1 MSETHA
7 SSYVFDASLWVSRLV
22 PKDPLHRAVTGWLDA
37 QRSRGAVFYAPSLL
51 LPEAAGAISRRTG
64 APELGNHAVERL
76 QALPELRIVQMSQS
90 LVELAAHVAA
100 VLSLRGAVSLYVALA
115 AHLDLPLA
123 TLDSDQAQRSAPS
136 VQVLGAEVFSG

>member
-1 MSETHA
+1 
-7 SSYVFDASLWVSRLV
+7 
-22 PKDPLHRAVTGWLDA
+22 
-37 QRSRGAVFYAPSLL
+37 
-51 LPEAAGAISRRTG
+51 
-64 APELGNHAVERL
+64 LGNHAVERL

-123 TLDSDQAQRSAPS
+123 TLDSDQAQRSAS
-136 VQVLGAEVFSG
+136 SIQVLGAEVFSG